1 MDTVTS
7 GIGSAELR
15 LAAGSLAKTF
25 QMHWLA
31 LFDHSNCTVY

>member
-7 GIGSAELR
+7 GIGSAGLR
-15 LAAGSLAKTF
+15 LAAGLLATF

-31 LFDHSNCTVY
+31 LFDHSSCTVY